1 MRRSSGISALRPLCR
16 HKPSGVKMKTFS
28 IIELVKTTKGNSRQ
42 IVQEFGEHYE
52 RPARARYEELAR
64 LYPETYFELMM
75 VETKEEC
82 LAFTKGRA

>member
-1 MRRSSGISALRPLCR
+1 
-16 HKPSGVKMKTFS
+16 MKTFS

-42 IVQEFGEHYE
+42 IVQEFCEHYE
-52 RPARARYEELAR
+52 RPARARYEELVR